1 MYAKIKICFLPE
13 SLSTC
18 FKFAG
23 VFSFLSY
30 RDPNLVK
37 TLDNYD
43 GTVEFPQNLQ
53 LCDDALTKAIIGTIV
68 DVDSYQLPVAKGYT
82 RYVNRTDEFL
92 Y

>member
-13 SLSTC
+13 SLSTH

-43 GTVEFPQNLQ
+43 GAVEFLRNLQ
-53 LCDDALTKAIIGTIV
+53 LDDDVLTKAIIGTIG
-68 DVDSYQLPVAKGYT
+68 DVDSYQLPDAKGYT
-82 RYVNRTDEFL
+82 RYVN
-92 Y
+92 